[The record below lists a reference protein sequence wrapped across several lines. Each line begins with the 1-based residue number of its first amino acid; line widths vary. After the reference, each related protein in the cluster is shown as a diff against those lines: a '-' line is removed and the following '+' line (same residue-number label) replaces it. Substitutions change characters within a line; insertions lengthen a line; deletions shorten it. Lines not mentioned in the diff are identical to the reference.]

1 MSTETESLRTEIEA
15 LIERFKTVQ
24 FACVNENN
32 EPLASYAPFVK
43 QDGDFYIYVSALAP
57 HTACLKTTP
66 VASLLFIEEEQ
77 ASRNLFA
84 RLRLILRCAVL
95 EVSRDSQDYEA
106 MLDRFADKFGPTIA
120 MLRQLPDFSL
130 LRLEITS
137 GRFVKGFGAAY
148 TVTDKAFN
156 QLQQITGK

>member
-1 MSTETESLRTEIEA
+1 MSTETESLRTEIET

-24 FACVNENN
+24 FACVNESN
-32 EPLASYAPFVK
+32 EPLASYAPFVRHN
-43 QDGDFYIYVSALAP
+43 GDFYIYVSALAP

-66 VASLLFIEEEQ
+66 TASLLFIEEEQ
-77 ASRNLFA
+77 VSRNLFA
-84 RLRLILRCAVL
+84 RLRLILQCSVT
-95 EVSRDSQDYEA
+95 EVGRDGQDYET

-130 LRLEITS
+130 LRMEITS

-148 TVTDKAFN
+148 SVTDKAFN
-156 QLQQITGK
+156 QLQQVTGK

>member
-1 MSTETESLRTEIEA
+1 MSTETEALRAEIEA
-15 LIERFKTVQ
+15 LIGRFKTVQ
-24 FACVNENN
+24 FACVSEDN
-32 EPLASYAPFVK
+32 EPLASYAPFVR

-57 HTACLKTTP
+57 HTTCLKTTP

-77 ASRNLFA
+77 TSRNLFA
-84 RLRLILRCAVL
+84 RLRLILQCSVE
-95 EVSRDSQDYEA
+95 EVGRGSADYEEV
-106 MLDRFADKFGPTIA
+106 LDRFADKFGPTIA

-130 LRLEITS
+130 LKLEITS

-156 QLQQITGK
+156 QLQQIIGK